1 MKHITLVC
9 SLALLSILLTG
20 CVFIDDNC
28 HYETRCS
35 YITRCETVCDSWG
48 YNCTPSD
55 CYEVVDRCWDEYVC
69 HDDYNY

>member
-1 MKHITLVC
+1 MKHII
-9 SLALLSILLTG
+9 LSCILILFAMMLTG

-35 YITRCETVCDSWG
+35 YITKCETVCDAWG
-48 YNCTPSD
+48 YNCMPSD

-69 HDDYNY
+69 HDDYDY